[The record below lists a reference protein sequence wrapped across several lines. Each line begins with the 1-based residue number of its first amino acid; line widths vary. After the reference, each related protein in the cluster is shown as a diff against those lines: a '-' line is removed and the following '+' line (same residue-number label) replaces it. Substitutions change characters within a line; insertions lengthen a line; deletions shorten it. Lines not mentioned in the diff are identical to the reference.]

1 MNLYPVI
8 SPGKV
13 QREIVNL
20 CWNHLRGRKVAWQR
34 QPLDYNM
41 VFLSVC
47 GQKRGHWL
55 ICRMRMAPNVEQ
67 CSSLYC
73 HSNSVSILVHIL
85 VRMNEDVM
93 LKTKID
99 FDILTYLTFIKTDLV
114 LSYLYRAN
122 LFTYLFISSRS
133 TFFRTIIKNIYSTPQ
148 CCACI
153 ILTLQ
158 NWQNS
163 ILEM

>member
-85 VRMNEDVM
+85 VWMNEDVM
-93 LKTKID
+93 LKTKIV
-99 FDILTYLTFIKTDLV
+99 FDILTYLSFIKADLV
-114 LSYLYRAN
+114 L
-122 LFTYLFISSRS
+122 SSRS
-133 TFFRTIIKNIYSTPQ
+133 TFFRKNIKNICSTPQ

>member
-47 GQKRGHWL
+47 EQKRGHWL

-85 VRMNEDVM
+85 VWMNEDVI
-93 LKTKID
+93 LKTKIV
-99 FDILTYLTFIKTDLV
+99 FDILTYLSFIKTDSV
-114 LSYLYRAN
+114 L
-122 LFTYLFISSRS
+122 TSRP
-133 TFFRTIIKNIYSTPQ
+133 TFFRTIIKKLFSTPQ